1 MRAMTA
7 PAVSQLLF
15 LLDEAFEAQ
24 KWHSLLNNLRAVTP
38 DDWTW
43 VPPGGRRS
51 IRDIVLHIGGAKLMY
66 HNQAFGDASL
76 TWDDPVIEDSDA
88 VATIP
93 SAIEW
98 LRQGQQRLRQSIAAL
113 DDDEL
118 LLLRRTHLG
127 MKETR
132 WIICVLITHDLYHA
146 GEINHIRA
154 LRHERAFRKHSDLID
169 IYSRRM

>member
-1 MRAMTA
+1 MRAMTAPTA

-15 LLDEAFEAQ
+15 LLDEAFEDQ
-24 KWHSLLNNLRAVTP
+24 KWHSLLNNLRAVTS

-43 VPPGGRRS
+43 VPTDGRRS
-51 IRDIVLHIGGAKLMY
+51 IRDIVLHVGGGKLMY

-76 TWDDPVIEDSDA
+76 TWDDPVIEDNEA

-98 LRQGQQRLRQSIAAL
+98 LRQGQQRLRQSIVAL
-113 DDDEL
+113 DDDQL
-118 LLLRRTHLG
+118 LLPRKTHLG

-132 WIICVLITHDLYHA
+132 WIISVMITHDLYHA
-146 GEINHIRA
+146 GEINHIRC
-154 LRHERAFRKHSDLID
+154 LHQQDD
-169 IYSRRM
+169 Q

>member
-1 MRAMTA
+1 MRA

-15 LLDEAFEAQ
+15 LLDEAFEDQ
-24 KWHSLLNNLRAVTP
+24 KWHSLLNNLQAVTP
-38 DDWTW
+38 DEWTW
-43 VPPGGRRS
+43 VPPDGRRS
-51 IRDIVLHIGGAKLMY
+51 IRDIVLHVVGAKLMY

-76 TWDDPVIEDSDA
+76 AWDDPVIVDNEA

-118 LLLRRTHLG
+118 LLPRKTHLG
-127 MKETR
+127 MKEMR
-132 WIICVLITHDLYHA
+132 WIISVMITHDLYHA
-146 GEINHIRA
+146 GEINHIRC
-154 LRHERAFRKHSDLID
+154 LRQQDDE
-169 IYSRRM
+169 